1 MTREGRFWY
10 TLTPQ
15 GVCSSS
21 DLFNLHTDGE
31 TRYDGT
37 GCLKNMDDW
46 LLFAPNLEELEKKI
60 INLMEFCKKKNL
72 KLNPDKMVIGEEVE
86 FGGSVISVET
96 VREENVVFIAPKN
109 KRIKAF
115 EELKK
120 PTSKKEVQVF
130 RGMLVS
136 LQFWFP
142 NLPLNIP
149 LLRKATAGSAK
160 FEWTPFWK

>member
-1 MTREGRFWY
+1 M
-10 TLTPQ
+10 
-15 GVCSSS
+15 
-21 DLFNLHTDGE
+21 
-31 TRYDGT
+31 
-37 GCLKNMDDW
+37 
-46 LLFAPNLEELEKKI
+46 FAPNLEELEKKI

-86 FGGSVISVET
+86 FGGSVSSAET
-96 VREENVVFIAPKN
+96 VREENVVIISPKN

-130 RGMLVS
+130 CGMLAS
-136 LQFWFP
+136 LQSWFP

-160 FEWTPFWK
+160 FEWTPLLEAEYAAVKEIMVTHIRINPIRFQ